1 LKLFFFHVRLSSVC
15 LVWLDFCDGLGSE
28 IQPKSER
35 RPGVQDVD
43 DEEVA
48 DSTGISDREAS
59 DVRTNRFRFNS
70 KKIFKILNL
79 ISFIFLIF

>member
-1 LKLFFFHVRLSSVC
+1 MVALDLDTEFVSGRKLSFFVGRTRKPFMC
-15 LVWLDFCDGLGSE
+15 GVWLDFCDGLGSE

-48 DSTGISDREAS
+48 DSRGISDREAS
-59 DVRTNRFRFNS
+59 NVYQR
-70 KKIFKILNL
+70 IQI
-79 ISFIFLIF
+79 